1 MSKLLK
7 VLTSAITALCV
18 IGAGVVVYIQTQ
30 NDEDTYEVTA
40 YFEKAIG
47 LFENS
52 DVTILGV
59 PVGTITAVEPV
70 GEKVRV
76 DMEID
81 SDYKIPADTHAEIV
95 PISVISDRYVEFDV
109 YRGGPVL
116 QDGATL
122 SLADTEIPAELD
134 DVFLQLKKLMDA
146 LRPDGPGEL
155 GSLGELIVALDRAL
169 EGREQDL
176 KGALVHGAELTHTLA
191 RSRDDISALL
201 INLDELFGKLAPRAG
216 SIATLNKNF
225 ATVMRFLVESRG
237 DLEGTLEGLG
247 DITVELADLV
257 KRNGSRI
264 SSLLHRAARLT
275 PVVLRHQDSI
285 EQSLAWL
292 GVVGE
297 GLANAYHGGKFNS
310 TDVRSNRAT
319 AGLCEDFDDLPID
332 PDDFPPPLDDILR
345 DLLDQLEDELC
356 PNPEGSSQPA
366 PAPGD
371 GGIAGAPAPDTADV
385 LPDLKIDCDK
395 AVRRAKRQIRRI
407 EEIGIPDDVKAGV
420 LKPLEENLKELARK
434 CRKLG
439 DILENP
445 DELDELLDELPKDV
459 RELVD
464 PEASPSGR
472 PDDDPVDDLTGN
484 ASGTTAAS
492 SDDEDDEDD
501 SWVDGVMRFLGV
513 SS

>member
-7 VLTSAITALCV
+7 VLTSVVTILCL
-18 IGAGVVVYIQTQ
+18 IGIGVVLYIQTQ
-30 NDEDTYEVTA
+30 SDDDTYEVTA

-59 PVGTITAVEPV
+59 PVGKITAVEAE
-70 GEKVRV
+70 GERVRV
-76 DMEID
+76 DMEIN

-109 YRGGPVL
+109 YEGGPVL

-225 ATVMRFLVESRG
+225 ATVMRFLAESRG
-237 DLEGTLEGLG
+237 DIEGTLKGLG
-247 DITVELADLV
+247 DITIELAELV
-257 KRNGSRI
+257 KRNGSEI

-275 PVVLRHQDSI
+275 PVILRHQESI

-297 GLANAYHGGKFNS
+297 GLGNAYHGGKFNS
-310 TDVRSNRAT
+310 TDVRSNRTT
-319 AGLCEDFDDLPID
+319 AGFCEDFDDLPID
-332 PDDFPPPLDDILR
+332 PDDYPDPLDDILR
-345 DLLDQLEDELC
+345 DLLDRLEDELC
-356 PNPEGSSQPA
+356 PNPEGSSE
-366 PAPGD
+366 PAPGRSGD
-371 GGIAGAPAPDTADV
+371 GIPTAPPSDPADV

-395 AVRRAKRQIRRI
+395 GVRRAKRQIRRI
-407 EEIGIPDDVKAGV
+407 EEIGIPADVKAGV

-439 DILENP
+439 DVLENP
-445 DELDELLDELPKDV
+445 DELDELLDELPEDV
-459 RELVD
+459 RDLVD
-464 PEASPSGR
+464 PGASPGGQPDEG
-472 PDDDPVDDLTGN
+472 PDDSVDDLTGN
-484 ASGTTAAS
+484 ASGTAAAAT
-492 SDDEDDEDD
+492 DEDED
-501 SWVDGVMRFLGV
+501 SWIDGVMHFLGV